1 MAKKEIDTSHLNAQ
15 QFRELVQVQKDVFY
29 FSTFAYV
36 VHPVRGKTR
45 FLLYPYQKS
54 VLYCFLKHRFNII
67 LKFRQAGITELIS
80 LYCLWLTMYHPNKK
94 VNIISIKDSVA
105 KKVLKKIKYMYKNL
119 PEHLKVPIVNGRIGE
134 LGTACITGDTMIL
147 GTKTDF
153 PIQSIAPSEK
163 GYLDVSGLNIRV
175 LTENGTFE
183 RIMKTFNKGKLK
195 TYTIVNDR
203 GLTLRCTPKHKLL
216 TTKGWKT
223 VGEILKNNL
232 TVVFKD
238 TKELVN
244 LAPPKVEKPVTE
256 EIRETN
262 IPGYWVSNLG
272 RVFTTKTKKGK
283 GHGRD
288 GINPYGTEL
297 RVMVTMVNRHERVK
311 LTYKGSRQVYS
322 VHRLV
327 WEAFKG
333 PIPEGMII
341 DHINGNGCCNWITNL
356 QVITYSENTRRAFTM
371 NRVLKQS
378 VRQTETLSYKQI
390 GRVKELLKRDK
401 YLNREIAKRVSGGD
415 KDLLDPKK
423 VSRISR
429 GKNCSDIYISKITKV
444 DTTLETI
451 YDMEV
456 ENYHSYITTNGY
468 INHNSTIEFIN
479 GSFIESIPTSEE
491 AGRSESLTLLVIDE
505 AAIVRWASQIWSASF
520 PTLSTGGSAI
530 LNSCIT
536 GNTKIITDKGLIKV
550 KNLCPKTFGAVD
562 LSFVSNLRVLTHK
575 GEWKRIVASVNKG
588 KLETWKIQSE
598 YGTILKCTPNHKL
611 YTLKGW
617 MSVKDII
624 ENDEKVILYK
634 TGLSELIDPPKIMW
648 PEKEEW
654 KSVKGYP
661 NYQVSN
667 RGELKYL
674 RGGKWHNKNLRP
686 NKLGY
691 VRVTLHKNNSS
702 RHFRMAD
709 LVISHFT
716 NLKVGKDQVIDHID
730 CVPYHNWVTN
740 LRVISRKENTKRAN
754 LYSYGLKLGTRVGKG
769 FTDLDSIATVLNGTE
784 TGELEKLGTLEFIK
798 NNPTIFGSMSIES
811 SRSYIAKVRRGDKGH
826 QVKLSKLKVL
836 RKFKATIYDITVE
849 DHHSYIT
856 YNFSKTRKGP
866 QEEYNFINKNTPYG
880 ISGFYHSKWV
890 EAITDSDSPFHP
902 IRLYWKMHPER
913 DQKWYDTMSKALG
926 PRRTAQEIDGDFL
939 SSGSTVFDLTDIKAI
954 EDTLSEYPVIETRFN
969 GQLRIMDKPK
979 QGVRYF
985 IGADVATGRSNDYSA
1000 FTLGDSNGEE
1010 AAVFKGR
1017 IPVEKYAKILGNL
1030 GKEFNWATIA
1040 PETNDIGLAV
1050 TTLLQTEGYP
1060 QLYYHKKLLK
1070 KKGKSR
1076 PEVEQYP
1083 GWITTSKNRS
1093 LIIDGLEEDIRKD
1106 NITIKDPFFVQE
1118 AYTFIYDS
1126 IGRPVAMGKHNRNN
1140 QTSDI
1145 DMDEETYSDDSIFG
1159 KAIYNHVRKNY
1170 KPSLIIQPK

>member
-119 PEHLKVPIVNGRIGE
+119 PEHLKVPIVNGRMGE
-134 LGTACITGDTMIL
+134 LGTA
-147 GTKTDF
+147 
-153 PIQSIAPSEK
+153 SS
-163 GYLDVSGLNIRV
+163 
-175 LTENGTFE
+175 
-183 RIMKTFNKGKLK
+183 
-195 TYTIVNDR
+195 
-203 GLTLRCTPKHKLL
+203 
-216 TTKGWKT
+216 
-223 VGEILKNNL
+223 
-232 TVVFKD
+232 
-238 TKELVN
+238 
-244 LAPPKVEKPVTE
+244 
-256 EIRETN
+256 
-262 IPGYWVSNLG
+262 
-272 RVFTTKTKKGK
+272 
-283 GHGRD
+283 
-288 GINPYGTEL
+288 
-297 RVMVTMVNRHERVK
+297 
-311 LTYKGSRQVYS
+311 
-322 VHRLV
+322 
-327 WEAFKG
+327 
-333 PIPEGMII
+333 
-341 DHINGNGCCNWITNL
+341 
-356 QVITYSENTRRAFTM
+356 
-371 NRVLKQS
+371 
-378 VRQTETLSYKQI
+378 
-390 GRVKELLKRDK
+390 
-401 YLNREIAKRVSGGD
+401 
-415 KDLLDPKK
+415 
-423 VSRISR
+423 
-429 GKNCSDIYISKITKV
+429 
-444 DTTLETI
+444 
-451 YDMEV
+451 
-456 ENYHSYITTNGY
+456 
-468 INHNSTIEFIN
+468 IEFIN

-491 AGRSESLTLLVIDE
+491 AGRSESLSLLVIDE

-730 CVPYHNWVTN
+730 CVPHHNWVTN

-769 FTDLDSIATVLNGTE
+769 FTDLDSIATVLNGAE

-798 NNPTIFGSMSIES
+798 NNPTVFGSMSMES
-811 SRSYIAKVRRGDKGH
+811 SRSYIAKIRRGEKGH

-979 QGVRYF
+979 QDVRYF